1 MTYVHRMIDEGRRE
15 GELKGRR
22 EGIREGRQ
30 IGRQIGIREGELR
43 GQLQTIQ
50 GFLGRDVPWST
61 IEAATGI
68 DEATFRRLKQQFD
81 DNGWLSMSS
90 APVTALAAQVSGELS
105 GEVGP
110 LPAGPEAP
118 APEADPEALAMH
130 LAPADADP
138 QYLASAPTMD
148 EYLAAQA
155 RPNG

>member
-50 GFLGRDVPWST
+50 GFLGRDVTWST

-90 APVTALAAQVSGELS
+90 APVTALAAS
-105 GEVGP
+105 VGRSRAAS
-110 LPAGPEAP
+110 AGPEAP
-118 APEADPEALAMH
+118 APEADPEALATH

-138 QYLASAPTMD
+138 QYLASAPTMG